1 VRSCADGK
9 ATLAELTDAI
19 SALMGTASRI
29 SDLQQLFERYPRL
42 TAWLVLQIRQHRVT
56 LRQMPSNDGIRI
68 R

>member
-1 VRSCADGK
+1 
-9 ATLAELTDAI
+9 
-19 SALMGTASRI
+19 MGTASRI